1 MSNAMTRRPRVVPL
15 LAAALAIGVL
25 AGCATQPRSGDYY
38 RRGEAL
44 REQTVR
50 LAVVESVRDVTL
62 DREGHGVGALTGAAI
77 GGVAGGA
84 IGQGRGSDIGTIGGA
99 VLGGVI
105 GQAIEGSTARV
116 PALEITVRLADG
128 TLTAIVQEAGAVR
141 PRPGD
146 TVRLLSGR
154 GATRVVPA

>member
-1 MSNAMTRRPRVVPL
+1 MSNAMTRRPHVASL
-15 LAAALAIGVL
+15 LAAALAISVL

-50 LAVVESVRDVTL
+50 MAVVESVRDVTM
-62 DREGHGVGALTGAAI
+62 DRQSHGVGTLTGAAI
-77 GGVAGGA
+77 GGVAGSA
-84 IGQGRGSDIGTIGGA
+84 IGQGRGSAIATIGGT
-99 VLGGVI
+99 VLGGAI
-105 GQAIEGSTARV
+105 GQAIEDRTARV

-128 TLTAIVQEAGAVR
+128 TLTAVVQEAGAVR

-146 TVRLLSGR
+146 TVRLLTGR
-154 GATRVVPA
+154 GVTRVAPA